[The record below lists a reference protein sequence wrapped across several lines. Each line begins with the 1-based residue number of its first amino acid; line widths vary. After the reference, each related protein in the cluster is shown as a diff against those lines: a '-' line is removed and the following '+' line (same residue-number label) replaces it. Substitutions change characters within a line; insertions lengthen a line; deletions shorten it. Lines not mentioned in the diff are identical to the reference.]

1 MSEWQP
7 IETAPRDETDILV
20 AGGTYGNECVSYE
33 FHGAKFT
40 GVAIAYWDK
49 REKWFSGGECDYY
62 HPTHWM
68 PLPSPPTIGGNDGT
82 R

>member
-20 AGGTYGNECVSYE
+20 AGGTHGNECVSCE

-68 PLPSPPTIGGNDGT
+68 PLPTPPTTGEKS
-82 R
+82 